1 MVVVVVGSIG
11 EARED
16 WDGFEKRED
25 NREIMGGPKGARED
39 EQGRAGP
46 GGLES
51 FNNVASR
58 LP

>member
-1 MVVVVVGSIG
+1 MVEVGSIG

-25 NREIMGGPKGARED
+25 KREIMGGRGKTNKGKLKGQRDRDGFE
-39 EQGRAGP
+39 G
-46 GGLES
+46 
-51 FNNVASR
+51 FNVASR